1 MSIEGKDIQKVE
13 QNVDIETSLQ
23 THGMLMVGL
32 QGAWG
37 GHQGAGHSAGC
48 FVWRWGRGGQRT
60 LQELMILGICPTVLG
75 GTTSSTTRKTSL
87 LFRPRRHVSIWF
99 WPSLTELFHMG
110 PKWAFCLS
118 FPICSGKTKA
128 PAPPGWCHFLKL

>member
-60 LQELMILGICPTVLG
+60 LQELDDLRDLSNCLGRNHLLHNSEDITPFSAKEARFYLVLALTYRAVSH
-75 GTTSSTTRKTSL
+75 GTKVGFL
-87 LFRPRRHVSIWF
+87 PQFPHLFREDKSTCSSGLVP
-99 WPSLTELFHMG
+99 
-110 PKWAFCLS
+110 
-118 FPICSGKTKA
+118 FP
-128 PAPPGWCHFLKL
+128 